1 MRNVA
6 GNHPDADVLTAF
18 SERALP
24 ELERATV
31 LEHLARCGDCR
42 EIVALA
48 LPETESVELAL
59 QPSSGGLLRWPVLRW
74 AFVAAGVVV
83 IASVGIVWRQ
93 EQVHRSMIAS
103 RTSPVVVSEAQ
114 KNLPASPSPTNPSSD
129 AVEVAKDQATPN
141 RAVAA
146 PSAQPSAAETDTS
159 TDAANLIARQQT
171 AVLPARGVGRG
182 GGMGAG
188 SLPHGPKANF
198 AQQNANAFQYQQNTN
213 EQQAQTFARTQSPS
227 APPPPASKPLESQ
240 GALATVA
247 VEAAKNAPSAADTGR
262 DYATL
267 QPLQSQRLDQQKS
280 ESGSGHP
287 KVDEVKSPG
296 TTLMAH
302 DKVPAGIAAP
312 LNVGGALGG
321 SIAASN
327 ARWSI
332 NQAGGLQRSV
342 DQGTTWQ
349 DVNLNSS
356 NALVAEA
363 DRYELAK
370 TSRAKQMDDEKEKQ
384 ADKKKDVPN
393 VFRAVTA
400 IGSDVWAG
408 GADGVL
414 YHSIDAGGHWLR
426 VLPASA
432 GISLTG
438 DIVAVEFSDAHHGKI
453 TTSTSE
459 IWTTTD
465 AGVTWQKQ

>member
-1 MRNVA
+1 MRSA
-6 GNHPDADVLTAF
+6 AANHPDADALTAF

-48 LPETESVELAL
+48 LPETESVELAV

-83 IASVGIVWRQ
+83 IAAVGIVWRQ
-93 EQVHRSMIAS
+93 QQVHPPETAYG
-103 RTSPVVVSEAQ
+103 TLPVAMREAQ
-114 KNLPASPSPTNPSSD
+114 KKIPASPSPANPSSD

-141 RAVAA
+141 PAVAA
-146 PSAQPSAAETDTS
+146 PQPSVAETDAS
-159 TDAANLIARQQT
+159 ADAANRIARQQT
-171 AVLPARGVGRG
+171 ATLPAVGVGHG
-182 GGMGAG
+182 SGMGPRNL
-188 SLPHGPKANF
+188 SHGPKANF
-198 AQQNANAFQYQQNTN
+198 AQQNANAFTYQQNAN
-213 EQQAQTFARTQSPS
+213 EQRTQTLAGTQIPS
-227 APPPPASKPLESQ
+227 APPASKPLESQ

-247 VEAAKNAPSAADTGR
+247 VEAAKDAPAAADTGR

-332 NQAGGLQRSV
+332 NQSGGLQRSV
-342 DQGTTWQ
+342 DQGNTWQ

-356 NALVAEA
+356 TTLVAEA
-363 DRYELAK
+363 ERYELAK

-384 ADKKKDVPN
+384 ADKKKDAPN

-459 IWTTTD
+459 VWVTSD